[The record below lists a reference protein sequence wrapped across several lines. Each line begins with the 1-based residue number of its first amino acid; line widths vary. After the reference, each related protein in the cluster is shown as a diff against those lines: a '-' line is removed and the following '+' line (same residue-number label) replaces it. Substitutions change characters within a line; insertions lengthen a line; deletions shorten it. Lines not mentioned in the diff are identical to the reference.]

1 MGIKIIDEEDSN
13 SCVEVKKEYR
23 ELFSILL
30 AALYQSS
37 EGKGKERHAKEN
49 ESFSEQPICE
59 IGRRVGVGYN
69 LGQSVKK
76 IYEAKNYGDKTF
88 KIKELLGAINYLA
101 AAVILIEEEKD
112 ND

>member
-1 MGIKIIDEEDSN
+1 MGIKITDEEDLN

-30 AALYQSS
+30 AALLQAQD
-37 EGKGKERHAKEN
+37 GKGKERHAKED
-49 ESFSEQPICE
+49 EPFEKQVICE
-59 IGRRVGVGYN
+59 VGRRVGVGYN

-101 AAVILIEEEKD
+101 SAIILIGEEKD
-112 ND
+112 